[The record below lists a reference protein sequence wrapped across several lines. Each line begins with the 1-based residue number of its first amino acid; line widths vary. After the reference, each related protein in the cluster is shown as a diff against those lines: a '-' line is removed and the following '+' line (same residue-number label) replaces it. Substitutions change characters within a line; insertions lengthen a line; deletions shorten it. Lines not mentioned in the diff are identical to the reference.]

1 MIRKA
6 LEKKVGPVTDV
17 EWKWACRI
25 AQLDILVN
33 NWLFRKRTSH
43 QYLATVLVTA
53 VNIVRRYHEVSAAN
67 L

>member
-1 MIRKA
+1 MLRKE
-6 LEKKVGPVTDV
+6 LEKKVGPVTDT
-17 EWKWACRI
+17 EWKKACRI

-43 QYLATVLVTA
+43 QYLATVLVTS
-53 VNIVRRYHEVSAAN
+53 VNLIRRYHAVSAAN